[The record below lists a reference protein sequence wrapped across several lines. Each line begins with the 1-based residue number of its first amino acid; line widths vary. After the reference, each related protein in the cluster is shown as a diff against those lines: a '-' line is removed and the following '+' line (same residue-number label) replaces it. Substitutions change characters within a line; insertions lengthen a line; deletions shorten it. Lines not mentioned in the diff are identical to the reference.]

1 MRKFYF
7 PLIFLLAAG
16 LAACSP
22 NADSETSDPNPG
34 DAWYSGLNQTHYG
47 AYHATFL
54 VQFEGEYAWTY
65 QLDTR
70 ANGQVTEQ
78 MLHLEGPNQAQNMG
92 DVRLVSQAGTN
103 RMRGAGTEDLCLQY
117 PSGFDLGPAFLTPD
131 DLISPATVSPL
142 LTAQF
147 QESVAGVESPNATAS
162 GAPSWTRGAISR

>member
-1 MRKFYF
+1 M
-7 PLIFLLAAG
+7 PALLHQI
-16 LAACSP
+16 P
-22 NADSETSDPNPG
+22 NNPARTWD

-47 AYHATFL
+47 AYHVTFL
-54 VQFEGEYAWTY
+54 LQFEGEYAWTY

-78 MLHLEGPNQAQNMG
+78 MLHLEGPNQAQNLG

-103 RMRGAGTEDLCLQY
+103 QMRGAGTEDLCLQY
-117 PSGFDLGPAFLTPD
+117 PSGFNLGPAFLTPD

-147 QESVAGVESPNATAS
+147 QEAGRRRGSPTLQLPARRA
-162 GAPSWTRGAISR
+162 GKLARYPSRHVVG